1 MAACEELG
9 EWSERDSS
17 SSQCWKG
24 SKIVAHNVD
33 MPLSMI
39 SSSSFS
45 SCNLLR
51 GIPQKPQK
59 MMMVPT
65 TYICPVSL
73 SPLAKNRKEVSQ
85 DLCFVE
91 GLTPIIFI
99 IHFFTIAM
107 QFRTPRSPP
116 PPSTSPDSELSHL
129 LLPWQLT
136 NSSLFFSPS
145 LCINSSIFPCCHLLG
160 FLIPSCMHVCCC
172 RFRGGGG

>member
-1 MAACEELG
+1 MAAFEELG

-17 SSQCWKG
+17 SSSSQSWKG

-39 SSSSFS
+39 SSSSFG

-51 GIPQKPQK
+51 GIPQRPQK

-73 SPLAKNRKEVSQ
+73 SHLAKNRKEFPQ
-85 DLCFVE
+85 DLA
-91 GLTPIIFI
+91 L
-99 IHFFTIAM
+99 
-107 QFRTPRSPP
+107 FRVLHPSSSSYTSSQLLCSSPP
-116 PPSTSPDSELSHL
+116 TPSTSPDSRLSHL

-136 NSSLFFSPS
+136 NSLFLSPS
-145 LCINSSIFPCCHLLG
+145 LCINSSIFPPCCHLLG

-172 RFRGGGG
+172 RFQGGGG